1 MSLTS
6 ANMKQFLVAI
16 QNILLKIKALMHKF
30 AFLKGFAEVYN
41 STWRKSSNVEQ
52 LLELDELFAKS
63 PKVCFEKDDKFPE
76 VSWRYYHELS
86 RKLLSSAFW
95 RYSVMEEDG

>member
-1 MSLTS
+1 M
-6 ANMKQFLVAI
+6 N
-16 QNILLKIKALMHKF
+16 KF

-52 LLELDELFAKS
+52 LLELNELFAKS
-63 PKVCFEKDDKFPE
+63 PEVRLEKDDKFPDM
-76 VSWRYYHELS
+76 SWRYHELS
-86 RKLLSSAFW
+86 RKQLSSAFW